1 MKRLALLGGT
11 IWIALHSIALTLPE
25 IFSDHCVFQ
34 HDTVVNIWGWSS
46 DSVRVW
52 GSWNTDTV
60 VATPDASGR
69 WNASLRTPPASFS
82 TYEVHI
88 NDTVLIDVLVGDV
101 WFCSGQSNMEM
112 PLRGFWDCPVSGSAD
127 LISQRHPFVR
137 VAMVQKTCDT
147 IPQDRV
153 QGSWQTSDPRH
164 SASFSAVAYTFA
176 QRLQSVLDIPVG
188 VIVCAYGGSRVE
200 GWLPKAELLKYK
212 DVDLQKEVVVPSADS
227 IQWDWMTPMVMYNA
241 MLHPLVGYTIKGFLW
256 YQGESNVGHAD
267 SYCGR
272 LKTMVGLWRSYWHNP
287 TLPFYV
293 VEIAPYDYGTLCD
306 GALLREAQFRATQ
319 ELTNSGFISTNDLA
333 KPYES
338 YQIHPCMK
346 QSLGDRVAYVV
357 LNKSYGYSDLPV
369 YGPTYRGVEFRADT
383 AVVSFDH
390 VADGMSPWK
399 GLRGFELAGADKVFR
414 PATAVLDRRTQQVLV
429 TARAVRRPV
438 AVRYCFHD
446 FQIGNLKG
454 TNGLPA
460 VPFRSD
466 KW

>member
-11 IWIALHSIALTLPE
+11 ILIALHSMALTLPE

-52 GSWNTDTV
+52 GSWNSDTV
-60 VATPDASGR
+60 VATPDVSGR
-69 WNASLRTPPASFS
+69 WNVSLHTPPASFS
-82 TYEVHI
+82 AYEVHI
-88 NDTVLIDVLVGDV
+88 NDTVLTDVLIGDV

-137 VAMVQKTCDT
+137 VAMIQKTCDT

-153 QGSWQTSDPRH
+153 YGFWQTSDPHH

-176 QRLQSVLDIPVG
+176 QRLQNVLDIPVG
-188 VIVCAYGGSRVE
+188 VIVCAYGGIPIE
-200 GWLPKAELLKYK
+200 EWLPKGEL
-212 DVDLQKEVVVPSADS
+212 
-227 IQWDWMTPMVMYNA
+227 YNA

-267 SYCGR
+267 TYCGR

-319 ELTNSGFISTNDLA
+319 ELTNSGFISTNDLV

-346 QSLGDRVAYVV
+346 QPLGDRVAYVV
-357 LNKSYGYSDLPV
+357 LNKSYGYSDLPA

-390 VADGMSPWK
+390 VTDGMSPWK
-399 GLRGFELAGADKVFR
+399 NLRGFELAGPDKVFR

-429 TARAVRRPV
+429 TARAVRKPV